1 MSAAREH
8 RLSVRKPAAV
18 LLAVYAIVVVAGIY
32 PYLRFPGSIGLF
44 QILQIAIDLLV
55 VHGLYGYA
63 TRRRI
68 RGIRWRVLYLVLA
81 LVLCVRVAVV
91 LYLLLPNLFPWFGT
105 GEQLVSLIGFSLL
118 PVMLLAAYALWRHA
132 MTVSV
137 AGTVARPIDDPS
149 DRT

>member
-1 MSAAREH
+1 MSAAKEH
-8 RLSVRKPAAV
+8 RLAVRKPAAV
-18 LLAVYAIVVVAGIY
+18 LLAIYALVVVAGIY
-32 PYLRFPGSIGLF
+32 PYLRFPGSIRPF

-63 TRRRI
+63 ARRRI

-81 LVLCVRVAVV
+81 VVLGVRVAVV

-105 GEQLVSLIGFSLL
+105 GEQLVSLVGVSLL

-137 AGTVARPIDDPS
+137 AGPVVQPIEDSS
-149 DRT
+149 DGT